1 MLRAAGLAPARLPE
15 AVGVDAPEAAK
26 RVLARR
32 PEVVGGGHP
41 AIWAPWL
48 KASGSAYARPSS
60 GTKLALRVRSML
72 DGAKD
77 QALTLEGVPQP
88 DPAFYKPQSMV
99 LDFPRQQEYIRG
111 MKVKTS
117 ITLTEELLTAIDKRA
132 RQFKKNRSDFIEAAV
147 RAFIGQL
154 IRDELNAKDLEI
166 INRRADFLNQEASD
180 VLAFQAPL

>member
-1 MLRAAGLAPARLPE
+1 
-15 AVGVDAPEAAK
+15 
-26 RVLARR
+26 
-32 PEVVGGGHP
+32 
-41 AIWAPWL
+41 
-48 KASGSAYARPSS
+48 
-60 GTKLALRVRSML
+60 
-72 DGAKD
+72 
-77 QALTLEGVPQP
+77 
-88 DPAFYKPQSMV
+88 MV
-99 LDFPRQQEYIRG
+99 LDFPRQREYTRG

-147 RAFIGQL
+147 WAFIGQL